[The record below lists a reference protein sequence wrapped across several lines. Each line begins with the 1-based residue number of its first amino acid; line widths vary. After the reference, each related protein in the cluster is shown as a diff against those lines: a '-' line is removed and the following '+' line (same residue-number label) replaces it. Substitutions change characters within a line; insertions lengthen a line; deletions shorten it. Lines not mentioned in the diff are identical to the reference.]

1 MNPDGPGPVATRRS
15 TGPANRPMIA
25 RVHAASL
32 DRFVL
37 KSALRAAIVVPLAFA
52 FSLEVIGDKQVA
64 LFAAFGSMALL
75 VFVDFGGA
83 PRARLRAYLLL
94 VVAGALLITLGT
106 LCSHTT
112 WLATVVM
119 GVVAFA
125 VLFAGVLD
133 AYVAAAYAAALL
145 TFVLPVMVPAAA
157 SAIPMRL
164 EGWGLAGALCIP
176 ATLLLWPG
184 RARNAVRQDAAE
196 AARALAGLVE
206 ARSTGD
212 RAAGDAAADVAHV
225 AIVGVRT
232 RFVSM
237 AQRPSGTAGPTAAL
251 ARLIDGLGW
260 LHRAANRVP
269 AFASGAAPC
278 PAERAEIETSASA
291 ALRSV
296 AAELESGPSQ
306 AAFDLERL
314 RAAHEVFG
322 RAQLAHFRQLEP
334 GRDEA
339 EATAE
344 LDEAYRLRQLSLGTL
359 QVGEDALDACERRAG
374 AMSLAALRGRVAAI
388 GRLARTHASSRSVW
402 MRNSLRAAVG
412 LSLAVL
418 IGRVTDLEHAFW
430 IVLGT
435 LSVLRSTALS
445 TSVTVASALIGTLVG
460 IIVGG
465 LIVVAVGGDQGALW
479 VVLPFAVLLAGYTP
493 QAISFAAGQ
502 ASFTIVVLVLFNLL
516 QPAGWRVGLV
526 RVEDVAIGAG
536 VSLVVGALV
545 WPHGATAILR
555 RSMGAAYVAAAE
567 YLDTTITALLGY
579 GEPAQHDLAARR
591 ALDTAQLLDTAVRD
605 DLASRSY
612 PRGRLDDLTVLS
624 SGANRVRRVGR
635 MLEDAH
641 SFSRLAPIG
650 DELPRLAEAR
660 DAFDAE
666 RHARCA
672 WYEALGTAIS
682 EGEPSPPAEGEG
694 SPQAA
699 SEAMRSVVL
708 EHAAGGG
715 DLQPGLAIAWAH
727 RHLDALSALEP
738 MLTSALRRIHE
749 RDEAAVERDDPME
762 LTRAPV
768 AEAVKP

>member
-1 MNPDGPGPVATRRS
+1 
-15 TGPANRPMIA
+15 MIA

-83 PRARLRAYLLL
+83 PRARLRAYLVLL
-94 VVAGALLITLGT
+94 AVGGLLITVGT

-119 GVVAFA
+119 GIVAFA

-133 AYVAAAYAAALL
+133 AYVAAAYSAALL

-164 EGWGLAGALCIP
+164 EGWALAGALCIP
-176 ATLLLWPG
+176 AALLLWPG
-184 RARNAVRQDAAE
+184 RARSAVRHGAAE

-212 RAAGDAAADVAHV
+212 PAAGEEAAEVAHV
-225 AIVGVRT
+225 AIVEVRT

-251 ARLIDGLGW
+251 ARLIEGLGW

-269 AFASGAAPC
+269 AFASGVAPC
-278 PAERAEIETSASA
+278 PAERAEIELSACT

-296 AAELESGPSQ
+296 AAQLDGGVSQ
-306 AAFDLERL
+306 AALDLERL
-314 RAAHEVFG
+314 RVAHEVFG

-344 LDEAYRLRQLSLGTL
+344 LDEAYRLRQLSFGTL
-359 QVGEDALDACERRAG
+359 QVGEDALEACERHAG
-374 AMSLAALRGRVAAI
+374 ALSVAALRGRIAAV

-402 MRNSLRAAVG
+402 LRNSLRAALG

-460 IIVGG
+460 IVVGG
-465 LIVVAVGGDQGALW
+465 LIVVAVGGEQGALW
-479 VVLPFAVLLAGYTP
+479 VVLPLAVLLAGYTP

-516 QPAGWRVGLV
+516 QPVGWRVGLV
-526 RVEDVAIGAG
+526 RVEDVAIGAA
-536 VSLVVGALV
+536 VSLLVGALV

-555 RSMGAAYVAAAE
+555 SSIGAAYVAAAE

-579 GEPAQHDLAARR
+579 GRPAQHDLAARR
-591 ALDTAQLLDTAVRD
+591 AVETAQLLDSAVRD

-624 SGANRVRRVGR
+624 TGASRVRRVGR

-650 DELPRLAEAR
+650 DQEPRLARAR
-660 DAFDAE
+660 DDFDAE
-666 RHARCA
+666 RHARCD
-672 WYEALGTAIS
+672 WYGSLGRAIS
-682 EGEPSPPAEGEG
+682 KGEPSPALEQDS
-694 SPQAA
+694 SPEAR
-699 SEAMRSVVL
+699 SEEMRTVVL
-708 EHAAGGG
+708 EHAPGGG
-715 DLQPGLAIAWAH
+715 DVQPGLAIAWAH
-727 RHLDALSALEP
+727 RHLEALTALEP
-738 MLTSALRRIHE
+738 MLTSAYGRIHE
-749 RDEAAVERDDPME
+749 HDEAGLERGDPME
-762 LTRAPV
+762 LTSGRV
-768 AEAVKP
+768 AQAAKP